1 MKKRF
6 DLFSVATVSASHFFH
21 DLFSHFLS
29 PALPLIIQT
38 LGISYSQAGLL
49 SIFHRLPALLNPV
62 IGNFASRKPVA
73 LVLSVSIMVTAA
85 SMCFITAAPSYFVL
99 SILILIMGLSAC
111 FFHIIGP
118 VMVKKHSGSRIGLG
132 MSFYMFGG
140 EMSRGVGPLLILAAI
155 SLWGPGRV
163 YFLLP
168 LAVFMSLAVIL
179 KFRNESSNGNSRN
192 ASTVSEEKFFLVL
205 KTMKGFFLPVL
216 MLMIARSSISSVLN
230 AFLPAYL
237 TSKGHSLWFS
247 GISLSVLQVSA
258 AAGTMLAGPISDRF
272 GKNNTLFV
280 ISALSPVLMFLFLF
294 AGNTSTIILMTLI
307 ILTGFVSFASAP
319 VILAYVQAVS
329 GKNPTVCS
337 SIYIMIDFLT
347 ISASLVFTGIAGDII
362 GLSNAFL
369 LSGCISFIGLP
380 FVLYIRKKKFIF
392 S

>member
-85 SMCFITAAPSYFVL
+85 SMCFITAAPSYFAL
-99 SILILIMGLSAC
+99 STLILIMGLSAC

-118 VMVKKHSGSRIGLG
+118 VMIKKHSGSRIGLG

-168 LAVFMSLAVIL
+168 LALIMSLAVIL
-179 KFRNESSNGNSRN
+179 KFRDESSNENNRN

-237 TSKGHSLWFS
+237 TSRGHSLWFS
-247 GISLSVLQVSA
+247 GISLSVLQISA

-272 GKNNTLFV
+272 GKNNTLLV

-319 VILAYVQAVS
+319 VILAYVQAVN
-329 GKNPTVCS
+329 GKNPTVSS

-347 ISASLVFTGIAGDII
+347 ISAALVFTGIAGDIL

-369 LSGCISFIGLP
+369 LSGCVSFIGLP
-380 FVLYIRKKKFIF
+380 FVLYIRKKKFIY

>member
-6 DLFSVATVSASHFFH
+6 DFFSVATVSASHFFH

-85 SMCFITAAPSYFVL
+85 SMCFITAAPSYLVL

-118 VMVKKHSGSRIGLG
+118 VMIKKHSGSRIGLG

-155 SLWGPGRV
+155 TLWGPGRV

-168 LAVFMSLAVIL
+168 LALFMALAVIM
-179 KFRNESSNGNSRN
+179 KFRDESSNENSSH
-192 ASTVSEEKFFLVL
+192 ASAVCEDKFFTVL

-216 MLMIARSSISSVLN
+216 MLMIARASISSVLN

-237 TSKGHSLWFS
+237 TSRGHSLWFS

-272 GKNNTLFV
+272 GKNNTLLV
-280 ISALSPVLMFLFLF
+280 ISSLSPVLMFLFLF
-294 AGNTSTIILMTLI
+294 AGNISVTILMILI

-329 GKNPTVCS
+329 GKNPTVSS

-347 ISASLVFTGIAGDII
+347 ISAALVFTGIAGDIL
-362 GLSNAFL
+362 GLSSAFL

-380 FVLYIRKKKFIF
+380 FVLYIRKKKFIY

>member
-99 SILILIMGLSAC
+99 STLILIMGLSAC

-118 VMVKKHSGSRIGLG
+118 VMIKKHSGSRIGLG

-168 LAVFMSLAVIL
+168 LALIMSLAVIL
-179 KFRNESSNGNSRN
+179 KFRDESSNENNRN

-237 TSKGHSLWFS
+237 TSRGHSLWFS
-247 GISLSVLQVSA
+247 GISLSVLQISA

-272 GKNNTLFV
+272 GKNNTLLV

-319 VILAYVQAVS
+319 VILAYVQAVN
-329 GKNPTVCS
+329 GKNPTVSS

-347 ISASLVFTGIAGDII
+347 ISAALVFTGIAGDIL

-369 LSGCISFIGLP
+369 LSGCVSFIGLP
-380 FVLYIRKKKFIF
+380 FVLYIRKKKFIY